1 MSRLAKAKVELQKIY
16 EDHGMN
22 MVLEAMDIIN
32 KYSSFTS
39 KELINF
45 TIDEL
50 QTDAMRLTSL
60 NFYLSSLSANL
71 EADAVNAYNA
81 RKYHEANNWG
91 TYKREDPKAKQGE
104 LDKKAEES
112 IHKYRNTEA
121 EAQRKSKIMSA
132 AVGSV
137 QEVVNMLKKVVERIM
152 WEGQAGRNL

>member
-50 QTDAMRLTSL
+50 QTDALRLTSL

-71 EADAVNAYNA
+71 EADAVGAYNA

-91 TYKREDPKAKQGE
+91 SFRKSHEKAKQGE
-104 LDKKAEES
+104 IDMLAEES
-112 IHKYRNTEA
+112 IGKYRSSAA

-152 WEGQAGRNL
+152 WEGQAGKNI